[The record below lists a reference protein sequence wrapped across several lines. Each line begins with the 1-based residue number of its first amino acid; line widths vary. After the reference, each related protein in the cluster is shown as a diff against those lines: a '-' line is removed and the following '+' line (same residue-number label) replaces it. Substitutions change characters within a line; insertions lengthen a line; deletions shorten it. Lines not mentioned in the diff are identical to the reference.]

1 MSKFGQRQQEK
12 PWRAPFSILNFENE
26 YLEFLNVKQM
36 CNDGGY
42 LYGEV
47 YVAKCARKGNMNC
60 MT

>member
-1 MSKFGQRQQEK
+1 
-12 PWRAPFSILNFENE
+12 
-26 YLEFLNVKQM
+26 M

-60 MT
+60 MTWEVNCWIFEQHQSSWF